1 MEPDPTAALPYQRA
15 RFTTHLPTAC
25 LYTSKH
31 FWLAR
36 QEEMTW
42 RVGLTKFGSRM
53 LGEMVD
59 YGFETVPGTQVVP
72 GQVIGWI
79 EGFKALSELSCVA
92 SGEFLGPN
100 PALDQHIT
108 FVNQDPQ
115 GAGWLY
121 AVKGEPGPGCLDV
134 RGYTLLLDET
144 IDGFLKP
151 S

>member
-1 MEPDPTAALPYQRA
+1 MDPDPTAVLPYRRA
-15 RFTTHLPTAC
+15 RFTTQLPTAC

-31 FWLAR
+31 FWLTR

-59 YGFETVPGTQVVP
+59 YGFDTVPGTPVVP

-79 EGFKALSELSCVA
+79 EGFKALSELGCVV

-100 PALDQHIT
+100 AALDQHIT
-108 FVNQDPQ
+108 LVNQDPYD
-115 GAGWLY
+115 AGWLY
-121 AVKGEPGPGCLDV
+121 AVRGEPGPDCLDV
-134 RGYTLLLDET
+134 RGYARLLDET
-144 IDGFLKP
+144 IDGFLKQG
-151 S
+151 